1 MLVDDGALLIAGDSG
16 AGKSALVATLMRTG
30 SPVVADGYIFV
41 DAGAPPTVRVTSTKV
56 GLPPDGHADGR
67 RARVPGASGH
77 AFGPEPRPRPLAH
90 VAGLAAARPIVSRG
104 RRHSRKPGG
113 TGSGGRGSMIERA
126 TTTWLASYP
135 KSSNTWLRATYL
147 AWSSQEQARLDRLQG
162 LPMAAS
168 RQAFDDALGIDST
181 DLTADEIDLLRPRAD
196 EVIAAQDRRV
206 GEIR

>member
-1 MLVDDGALLIAGDSG
+1 MVG
-16 AGKSALVATLMRTG
+16 
-30 SPVVADGYIFV
+30 FV
-41 DAGAPPTVRVTSTKV
+41 
-56 GLPPDGHADGR
+56 
-67 RARVPGASGH
+67 
-77 AFGPEPRPRPLAH
+77 PE
-90 VAGLAAARPIVSRG
+90 VQ
-104 RRHSRKPGG
+104 
-113 TGSGGRGSMIERA
+113 
-126 TTTWLASYP
+126 Y
-135 KSSNTWLRATYL
+135 TWLRATYL

>member
-1 MLVDDGALLIAGDSG
+1 MKRPSAGRCEASSAGTSRYAVLVDDGALLIAGDSG

-113 TGSGGRGSMIERA
+113 TGSGGRGSMMERA
-126 TTTWLASYP
+126 TTTWLASYL
-135 KSSNTWLRATYL
+135 KSSTPGY
-147 AWSSQEQARLDRLQG
+147 G
-162 LPMAAS
+162 
-168 RQAFDDALGIDST
+168 
-181 DLTADEIDLLRPRAD
+181 PRT
-196 EVIAAQDRRV
+196 
-206 GEIR
+206 